1 MNALLHVEKEKGVE
15 VLFRPAL
22 DEYFGSTELSGQ
34 SPSILTSVTIESYS
48 KDSHILSGS
57 GSSAKMEIE
66 NVPKGFRQY
75 LYDRKKA
82 GVISYK
88 GSTLYVLPP
97 RNRDDTVLAWS
108 TPVKSNRIDH
118 SSDQASNPSV
128 QSRSSND
135 AKSSS
140 SSSTKA
146 SSVMMAPSQIAPPPP
161 NSKNDGDFLSSLLNK
176 VCVMGRTWHS
186 GKAIDA
192 TLHHYCILELLQL
205 NASVMI
211 TCGCY
216 APLPFPV
223 MMCYTK
229 SYFYNTC

>member
-1 MNALLHVEKEKGVE
+1 MCDNRCNRRERHNCNMNALLHVEKEKGVE

-22 DEYFGSTELSGQ
+22 DEYFGNTELNRQ
-34 SPSILTSVTIESYS
+34 PPTILTSVTIESYS
-48 KDSHILSGS
+48 KDSHILSGN

-82 GVISYK
+82 GLILYK

-140 SSSTKA
+140 SSSAKA
-146 SSVMMAPSQIAPPPP
+146 STVMMAPSQTVPPPP

-176 VCVMGRTWHS
+176 VCVKERARHS
-186 GKAIDA
+186 GKAIEA
-192 TLHHYCILELLQL
+192 ILHHYCI
-205 NASVMI
+205 
-211 TCGCY
+211 
-216 APLPFPV
+216 
-223 MMCYTK
+223 
-229 SYFYNTC
+229 